1 MGPLKVTLCAG
12 AAIFAALTPAAHA
25 ADGGGLSVT
34 PASPAPGTDIAL
46 RTTGCATT
54 TGTATSAAFVADARL
69 TGSGGTLVGETR
81 VSSSIRAGTYDV
93 RVTCAGAQ
101 TKGALTVVEKTP
113 PKAQPKM
120 PSETQPKAQPHTQ
133 SETQPSAPHQPTA
146 PASSPVAPVQAGG
159 GGAARLGAEAEADAE
174 ADAAGPGTGHAVTG
188 LVLAGVAAVAV
199 ALRSARRSRGTD

>member
-1 MGPLKVTLCAG
+1 MGPLNVTLCAG

-46 RTTGCATT
+46 RTTGCSTT
-54 TGTATSAAFVADARL
+54 TGTAASAAFVADARL

-93 RVTCAGAQ
+93 RVTCAGVQ
-101 TKGALTVVEKTP
+101 TKGALTVVAKTPPKTP
-113 PKAQPKM
+113 PKAQP
-120 PSETQPKAQPHTQ
+120 H
-133 SETQPSAPHQPTA
+133 TQPSAPLQPAAPA

-174 ADAAGPGTGHAVTG
+174 ADEAGPGTGHAVTG